1 MSNFIKVPLA
11 INAARSFIASAISV
25 GTQGAGYTGGGSRVA
40 GTAVAS
46 GATTTSGNGTGA
58 EFSVTLTGGTFVL
71 AITASSSTIGEGYK
85 VGDTVTLAS
94 KAASTGVTSFDAD
107 IVFEITSAMLIA
119 IEGSATNEYALIPI
133 DNVACVSGVSTTACD
148 VQILENNFA
157 TPTSGSGEVTKYTI
171 TVDNAPATTKAALQA
186 DVAAA
191 IIKAAGAENSQP
203 EVKFTSNAECIS
215 VVLS

>member
-1 MSNFIKVPLA
+1 MPLA
-11 INAARSFIASAISV
+11 VNPARSFLGTAISV
-25 GTQGAGYTGGGSRVA
+25 GTQDSGYTGGGSRVA

-46 GATTTSGNGTGA
+46 GTTTTSGSGTGA

-71 AITASSSTIGEGYK
+71 AITASLTIGEGYK
-85 VGDTVTLAS
+85 VGDTITLAA
-94 KAASTGVTSFDAD
+94 KAVSAGVTSFSAD
-107 IVFEITSAMLIA
+107 IVVEVTPAMLVVV
-119 IEGSATNEYALIPI
+119 EGSATNEYALIPI
-133 DNVACVSGVSTTACD
+133 NNVACVSGVSTTACD
-148 VQILENNFA
+148 IQILENNFA

-203 EVKFTSNAECIS
+203 EVKFTNGAECLT

>member
-11 INAARSFIASAISV
+11 INAARSFVGSAISV

-40 GTAVAS
+40 GSAVAS

-71 AITASSSTIGEGYK
+71 AITASNIGEGYK

-94 KAASTGVTSFDAD
+94 KSASAGVTSFSAD
-107 IVFEITSAMLIA
+107 IVFEITAAMLVA
-119 IEGSATNEYALIPI
+119 IEGSSTNEYALIPI

-148 VQILENNFA
+148 VQILEYNQA
-157 TPTSGSGEVTKYTI
+157 TSSSAAGKVTKYTI
-171 TVDNAPATTKAALQA
+171 TMDDAPVTTKAALQA

-191 IIKAAGAENSQP
+191 IIKAASAENAQP
-203 EVKFTSNAECIS
+203 EVKFTSGAECLS

>member
-11 INAARSFIASAISV
+11 INPARSFLGSALTV
-25 GTQGAGYTGGGSRVA
+25 GTQSAGYTGGGTRVA

-46 GATTTSGNGTGA
+46 GTTTTSGSGSGA

-71 AITASSSTIGEGYK
+71 AITASSNIGEGYK
-85 VGDTVTLAS
+85 VGDTVTLAA
-94 KAASTGVTSFDAD
+94 KGAATGVTSFSAD
-107 IVFEITSAMLIA
+107 IVVEITAAMLVA

-133 DNVACVSGVSTTACD
+133 DNVACVSGVSATACD

-157 TPTSGSGEVTKYTI
+157 TPTSGAGEVTKYTI
-171 TVDNAPATTKAALQA
+171 TVDDVPATTKAALQA

-191 IIKAAGAENSQP
+191 IIKAAGAENAQP
-203 EVKFTSNAECIS
+203 EVKFTNNAECLS

>member
-11 INAARSFIASAISV
+11 INAARSFVGSAISV

-40 GTAVAS
+40 GSAVAS

-71 AITASSSTIGEGYK
+71 AITASNIGEGYK

-94 KAASTGVTSFDAD
+94 KAAATGVTSFDAD

-133 DNVACVSGVSTTACD
+133 NNVACVSGVSATACD
-148 VQILENNFA
+148 IQILENNFA

>member
-40 GTAVAS
+40 GSAVAS

-71 AITASSSTIGEGYK
+71 AITASNIGEGYK

-94 KAASTGVTSFDAD
+94 KAATTGVTSFDAD

-133 DNVACVSGVSTTACD
+133 NNVACVSGVSATACD
-148 VQILENNFA
+148 VQVLEYNEA
-157 TPTSGSGEVTKYTI
+157 TSSSAAGKITKYTI
-171 TVDNAPATTKAALQA
+171 TVDNAPVTTKAALQA

>member
-40 GTAVAS
+40 GSAVAS

-71 AITASSSTIGEGYK
+71 AITASNIGEGYK

-94 KAASTGVTSFDAD
+94 KAAATGVTSFDAD

-133 DNVACVSGVSTTACD
+133 NNVACVSGVSATACD
-148 VQILENNFA
+148 IQILENNFA

>member
-11 INAARSFIASAISV
+11 VNPARSFIGTAITV

-46 GATTTSGNGTGA
+46 GTTTSSGNGTGA

-71 AITASSSTIGEGYK
+71 AITASSNIGEGYK
-85 VGDTVTLAS
+85 VGDTITLAS

-133 DNVACVSGVSTTACD
+133 DNVACVSGVSATACD
-148 VQILENNFA
+148 IQILENNFA
-157 TPTSGSGEVTKYTI
+157 TPTSVSGEVTKYTI
-171 TVDNAPATTKAALQA
+171 TVDDVPVTTKAALQA

-191 IIKAAGAENSQP
+191 IIKAAGAENAQP
-203 EVKFTSNAECIS
+203 EVKFTNDAECIS